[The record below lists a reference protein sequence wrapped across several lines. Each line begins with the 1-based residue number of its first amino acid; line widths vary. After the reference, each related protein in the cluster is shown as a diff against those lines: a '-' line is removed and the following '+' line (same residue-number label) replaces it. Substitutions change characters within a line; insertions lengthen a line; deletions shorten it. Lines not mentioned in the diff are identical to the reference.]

1 MLIQKILPL
10 GNENRT
16 ERTQNN
22 LNIVS
27 NYIFV
32 VFAPNCRK
40 KIHSIKF
47 RIVLVPNMTYS
58 IL

>member
-27 NYIFV
+27 NYLLFLHQIV
-32 VFAPNCRK
+32 AK
-40 KIHSIKF
+40 KVHLSIKF
-47 RIVLVPNMTYS
+47 RIFLVPNMTYS
-58 IL
+58 N

>member
-27 NYIFV
+27 NYLLFLHQIV
-32 VFAPNCRK
+32 TK
-40 KIHSIKF
+40 KVHLSIKF
-47 RIVLVPNMTYS
+47 RIFLVPNMTYS